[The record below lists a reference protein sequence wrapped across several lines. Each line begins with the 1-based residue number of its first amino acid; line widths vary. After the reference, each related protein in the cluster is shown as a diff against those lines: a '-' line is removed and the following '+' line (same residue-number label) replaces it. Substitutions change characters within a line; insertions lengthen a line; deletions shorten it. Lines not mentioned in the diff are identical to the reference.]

1 MENSKKDKNMLTVR
15 LDCIIGYVNS
25 NVVADIGTDHA
36 YVATELI
43 KTNRAKRVIATDVN
57 QGPLNAAI
65 ENIKKN
71 NMENVIETRL
81 GSGLSVLKKGE
92 ADTIIIAGMGGELI
106 CEIIKKDMK
115 IAKEAVLVLQPMNAQ
130 YEVRKFLLTNGVK
143 IIKEDIECEGE
154 RVYNIIIAEAGE
166 EKEFWDDFQYHV
178 PSYLTNN
185 RNFKALYD
193 KKKREFNKIVRGLE
207 KSEKCD
213 FEKLE
218 KYRGYKNKLEKMR
231 NECK

>member
-115 IAKEAVLVLQPMNAQ
+115 N
-130 YEVRKFLLTNGVK
+130 
-143 IIKEDIECEGE
+143 
-154 RVYNIIIAEAGE
+154 
-166 EKEFWDDFQYHV
+166 
-178 PSYLTNN
+178 
-185 RNFKALYD
+185 
-193 KKKREFNKIVRGLE
+193 
-207 KSEKCD
+207 
-213 FEKLE
+213 
-218 KYRGYKNKLEKMR
+218 
-231 NECK
+231 